1 MAANTEVARPGA
13 PGENVA
19 DLVTAAARRRPL
31 ADGIIDTASG
41 AALTWIDVDNA
52 TTAFARRIRDAG
64 VRPGDRVALRLPT
77 CAELVIGL
85 FAVFRSGAIA
95 VPLSPTAPDAE
106 VCDLI
111 TACGARLLVAHDDL
125 GDVSAL
131 VPDLDHPDPD
141 HREASS
147 DQVSRG
153 GGSRAG
159 GASDDR
165 PSGDGS
171 SDVGP
176 SDVGPSDSESGDD
189 GSQDGG
195 SADGSSP
202 DDEAGAGGEDIA
214 AIFYTSGTS
223 GPARGVMLSHRA
235 LLANVRQF
243 AGVMPADER
252 PDRTLLAVPL
262 HHIYGLG
269 PGLLLPTATAAT
281 VVLAQRFDA
290 RDTLHACRTHAI
302 TTVVGVPAMYTDLAT
317 RSADE
322 LADALATVGIFM
334 SGAAPLHPR
343 VLNAITDATGQAVY
357 EGYGLTE
364 AAPVVTSTL
373 VTGQPKAGSVGR
385 ALPGIELRLVDSDG
399 SPAHAPLDPADPD
412 DAFGDDIGLTGLVSI
427 RGANLFS
434 GYWPDGAHGPDADG
448 WYRTGDVGYVDTDGD
463 LHLVDRAN
471 DLIIV
476 NGFNVY
482 PREVE
487 DAILTLPGV
496 AEAAVVGVLDDRT
509 GESVRAVV
517 RPESGASLSEQQV
530 IDVCEARLARY
541 KVPSTVEFADELPHT
556 AIGKLRR
563 VQLRT

>member
-1 MAANTEVARPGA
+1 MAAGAEEPDSGDISPGAAGGGSTEDVNTEVA
-13 PGENVA
+13 GENVA
-19 DLVTAAARRRPL
+19 DLVVAAARQRPD
-31 ADGIIDTASG
+31 ADGVVDPSS
-41 AALTWIDVDNA
+41 AATLTWADVDNA
-52 TTAFARRIRDAG
+52 VDTFARRLFDSD
-64 VRPGDRVALRLPT
+64 VRPGDRVGLRLPT
-77 CAELVIGL
+77 CGELVVGL
-85 FAVFRSGAIA
+85 FAVFRAGAIA
-95 VPLSPTAPDAE
+95 VPVSPAAPDAE
-106 VCDLI
+106 ARERLND
-111 TACGARLLVAHDDL
+111 CGARLLVAHADL
-125 GDVSAL
+125 GDVPAIA
-131 VPDLDHPDPD
+131 PDLGHPADPAD
-141 HREASS
+141 EPTAESPDAEPRPSHPVEP
-147 DQVSRG
+147 
-153 GGSRAG
+153 RAG
-159 GASDDR
+159 G
-165 PSGDGS
+165 
-171 SDVGP
+171 
-176 SDVGPSDSESGDD
+176 EN
-189 GSQDGG
+189 
-195 SADGSSP
+195 
-202 DDEAGAGGEDIA
+202 IA

-235 LLANVRQF
+235 LLANVRQL
-243 AGVMPADER
+243 AAVLPTGDR

-290 RDTLHACRTHAI
+290 RDALHACQAHEI
-302 TTVVGVPAMYTDLAT
+302 TTVVGVPAMYTDLAD
-317 RSADE
+317 RPAGE
-322 LADALATVGIFM
+322 LADAMATVRIFM

-373 VTGQPKAGSVGR
+373 VTGQAKAGSVGR
-385 ALPGIELRLVDSDG
+385 PLPGVELRLVDSDG
-399 SPAHAPLDPADPD
+399 SAAHAPLDPADPD
-412 DAFGDDIGLTGLVSI
+412 DAFGDDIGLTGLVAI

-448 WYRTGDVGYVDTDGD
+448 WYRTGDVGYLDADGD

-487 DAILTLPGV
+487 DVILTLPGV
-496 AEAAVVGVLDDRT
+496 AEVAVVGALDDRT

-517 RPESGASLSEQQV
+517 RPESGAALSEQQIV
-530 IDVCEARLARY
+530 DVCTERLARY
-541 KVPSTVEFADELPHT
+541 KVPSRVEFVDELPYT
-556 AIGKLRR
+556 AVGKLRR

>member
-1 MAANTEVARPGA
+1 
-13 PGENVA
+13 
-19 DLVTAAARRRPL
+19 
-31 ADGIIDTASG
+31 
-41 AALTWIDVDNA
+41 
-52 TTAFARRIRDAG
+52 
-64 VRPGDRVALRLPT
+64 
-77 CAELVIGL
+77 
-85 FAVFRSGAIA
+85 
-95 VPLSPTAPDAE
+95 
-106 VCDLI
+106 
-111 TACGARLLVAHDDL
+111 
-125 GDVSAL
+125 
-131 VPDLDHPDPD
+131 
-141 HREASS
+141 
-147 DQVSRG
+147 
-153 GGSRAG
+153 
-159 GASDDR
+159 
-165 PSGDGS
+165 
-171 SDVGP
+171 
-176 SDVGPSDSESGDD
+176 
-189 GSQDGG
+189 
-195 SADGSSP
+195 
-202 DDEAGAGGEDIA
+202 
-214 AIFYTSGTS
+214 
-223 GPARGVMLSHRA
+223 MLSHRA

-243 AGVMPADER
+243 AGVMPAGER

-269 PGLLLPTATAAT
+269 PGMLLPTATAAT
-281 VVLAQRFDA
+281 IVLAQRFDA

-302 TTVVGVPAMYTDLAT
+302 TTVVGVPAMYTDLAA

-373 VTGQPKAGSVGR
+373 VTGQAKAGSVGR
-385 ALPGIELRLVDSDG
+385 ALPGVELRLVDSDG

-412 DAFGDDIGLTGLVSI
+412 DAFGDDIGVTGLVSI

-448 WYRTGDVGYVDTDGD
+448 WYRTGDVGYLDTDGD

-496 AEAAVVGVLDDRT
+496 AEVAVVGVLDDRT

-517 RPESGASLSEQQV
+517 RPESGAQLSEQQV

-556 AIGKLRR
+556 AVGKLRR